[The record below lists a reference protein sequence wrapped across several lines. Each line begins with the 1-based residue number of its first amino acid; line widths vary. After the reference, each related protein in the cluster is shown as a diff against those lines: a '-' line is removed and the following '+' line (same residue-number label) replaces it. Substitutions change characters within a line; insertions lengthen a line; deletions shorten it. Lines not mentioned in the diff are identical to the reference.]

1 MAIVRCSKGH
11 YYDNV
16 KFSQCPHCGIF
27 AGEDDDDKTISMS
40 MTGGALTGGSFASQS
55 YHQEN
60 AAASGGNVQAK
71 QREMDEEKTVAMGY
85 PNQGME
91 MAAAMASAT
100 SGDEE
105 KTISFYAQEKGTDF
119 IVGWLV
125 CVEGAEKGR
134 DYRLH
139 QGFNR
144 LGRDYTMDIAVME
157 DAGISREAACAVVY
171 DDRSNSFFA
180 VQQPSGLAYLNG
192 VALEGAKELKTGD
205 MIRTGNSEF
214 EFVGFCREGR
224 TWK

>member
-27 AGEDDDDKTISMS
+27 AGEDEEEKTVSMP
-40 MTGGALTGGSFASQS
+40 MPGGAMAGGGFGAQPYPQESAAALGGSQVR
-55 YHQEN
+55 
-60 AAASGGNVQAK
+60 G
-71 QREMDEEKTVAMGY
+71 REMDEDKTVAMGY
-85 PNQGME
+85 PGQG
-91 MAAAMASAT
+91 AAMGADMASAA
-100 SGDEE
+100 SGEEE

-125 CVEGAEKGR
+125 CVEGPEKGR

-144 LGRDYTMDIAVME
+144 LGRDYSMDIAVME

-192 VALEGAKELKTGD
+192 TALEGAKGLKTGD

-214 EFVGFCREGR
+214 EFIGFCREGR
-224 TWK
+224 TWE

>member
-27 AGEDDDDKTISMS
+27 AEEDDEEKTVSMS
-40 MTGGALTGGSFASQS
+40 MTGGVLAGGGFGSQP
-55 YHQEN
+55 HPQES
-60 AAASGGNVQAK
+60 AAALGGGQARG
-71 QREMDEEKTVAMGY
+71 REMEEDKTVAMGY
-85 PNQGME
+85 PGQGAGIPADMVS
-91 MAAAMASAT
+91 AA

-125 CVEGAEKGR
+125 CVEGPEKGR

-144 LGRDYTMDIAVME
+144 LGRDYSMDIAVME

-192 VALEGAKELKTGD
+192 TVLEGAKGLKTGD

-214 EFVGFCREGR
+214 EFIGFCREGR
-224 TWK
+224 TWE

>member
-27 AGEDDDDKTISMS
+27 VGEDNDDKTVSMP
-40 MTGGALTGGSFASQS
+40 MTGSISAGHEFISQPYPQEHAVALGGS
-55 YHQEN
+55 
-60 AAASGGNVQAK
+60 
-71 QREMDEEKTVAMGY
+71 REMDEEKTVAMGY
-85 PNQGME
+85 LNQGSGIPMS
-91 MAAAMASAT
+91 MSAAE

-125 CVEGAEKGR
+125 CVEGPEKGR

-144 LGRDYTMDIAVME
+144 LGRDYSMDIAVME
-157 DAGISREAACAVVY
+157 DTGISREAACAVVY
-171 DDRSNSFFA
+171 DDRSNNFFA
-180 VQQPSGLAYLNG
+180 VQQPSGLAYLNEK
-192 VALEGAKELKTGD
+192 VLEGAERITTGD
-205 MIRTGNSEF
+205 MIRTGNSTF
-214 EFVGFCREGR
+214 EFIGFCREGR